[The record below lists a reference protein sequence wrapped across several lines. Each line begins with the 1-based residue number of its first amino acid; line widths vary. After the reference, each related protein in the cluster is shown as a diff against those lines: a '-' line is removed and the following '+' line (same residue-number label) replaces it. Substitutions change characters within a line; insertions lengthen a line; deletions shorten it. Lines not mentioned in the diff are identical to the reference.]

1 MVALGDNCV
10 FFKNSS
16 CAYVMY
22 NFSYS
27 TAVPMRVEFDVS
39 VFVKAIFFVKTL

>member
-1 MVALGDNCV
+1 MVALGDNCL

-22 NFSYS
+22 SFSFS
-27 TAVPMRVEFDVS
+27 TAVPTRAELDVS
-39 VFVKAIFFVKTL
+39 VFVKAIFL